1 LGKDDLL
8 SIVKALLALYHSKAK
23 SKTAKNVVYQ
33 QQFSNL
39 LTTTAVEL
47 CKRLD
52 DLSSFE
58 DELLTALFAMW
69 QTHPT
74 KDLDHLIANIMEWA
88 SIPQF
93 VDNATI
99 DVEIFRSNEK
109 RIFVQKPKFIAADA
123 VNVMLDSM
131 NNDRSRI
138 LTTLLKYRS
147 DCRAAFIG
155 YLDKHDVRKT
165 VALDQMAPLMLSL
178 LSGMQASEVSQPSD
192 VNHLALRDK
201 AIRNFLKMYEQPLLS
216 TVFSTKASVGHE
228 EVLQASTLLCEIANA
243 QSLTDLRSTFLTWC
257 RKPNVNMI
265 NSGITRV
272 FSRLLQLSVTEDE
285 KVGFA
290 AMFINSFVSCLTK
303 PVKKRSLQRL
313 SDLQGILYEVEGSL
327 LDIKDEFLPDLDA
340 EIIQEYVLAVIL
352 DELENPA
359 LIRFTSILINL
370 MKRQVNVH
378 HIALNTLSH
387 VINMIDST
395 PMMSLS
401 AHILEIS
408 WNTVTSRD

>member
-1 LGKDDLL
+1 ML

-23 SKTAKNVVYQ
+23 TKTGKNVVYQ

-52 DLSSFE
+52 DLSNFE

-93 VDNATI
+93 VENAKI
-99 DVEIFRSNEK
+99 DVETFRSNEK
-109 RIFVQKPKFIAADA
+109 RIFVHKPKFIAANA
-123 VNVMLDSM
+123 VNAMLESM
-131 NNDRSRI
+131 NDDRSRI

-155 YLDKHDVRKT
+155 YLDTHDVRKT
-165 VALDQMAPLMLSL
+165 VTLDQMSPLMLSL
-178 LSGMQASEVSQPSD
+178 LSGMQASEVLQLTD
-192 VNHLALRDK
+192 VNHVALRDM
-201 AIRNFLKMYEQPLLS
+201 AIGNFLRMYEQQLLS
-216 TVFSTKASVGHE
+216 TVFSTKAPIGRDDI
-228 EVLQASTLLCEIANA
+228 LQASTLLCEISNA
-243 QSLTDLRSTFLTWC
+243 QSSSDLRSTFITWC
-257 RKPNVNMI
+257 RKPNVDML
-265 NSGITRV
+265 NSGIIRV
-272 FSRLLQLSVTEDE
+272 FSRLLQLSTIEDE

-313 SDLQGILYEVEGSL
+313 SDLQGMLQEVESSL
-327 LDIKDEFLPDLDA
+327 FDIKDEFLPDLDA

-352 DELENPA
+352 DELENSA
-359 LIRFTSILINL
+359 LIRFTALLINL
-370 MKRQVNVH
+370 MKRQVNTFHISFVH
-378 HIALNTLSH
+378 RDIY
-387 VINMIDST
+387 IYIDIYW
-395 PMMSLS
+395 
-401 AHILEIS
+401 HG
-408 WNTVTSRD
+408 R